1 MGVRRGVKGGSN
13 GGGGCLG
20 GVFDEPLV
28 LLGPHT
34 PRHLFTGGG
43 EGRLCE
49 IVGRF
54 WRCCED
60 IVWEIMREVVWEIW
74 EIGWGPTLAM

>member
-1 MGVRRGVKGGSN
+1 M
-13 GGGGCLG
+13 
-20 GVFDEPLV
+20 
-28 LLGPHT
+28 
-34 PRHLFTGGG
+34 
-43 EGRLCE
+43 CE

-60 IVWEIMREVVWEIW
+60 IVWEIVREVVWEIW